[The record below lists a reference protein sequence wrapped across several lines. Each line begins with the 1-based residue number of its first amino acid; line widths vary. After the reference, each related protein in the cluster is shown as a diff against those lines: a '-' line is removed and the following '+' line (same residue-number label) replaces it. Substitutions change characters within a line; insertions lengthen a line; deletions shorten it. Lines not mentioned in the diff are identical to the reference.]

1 VKRPLRPKANPNG
14 DLRRGQE
21 RAKQGGTD
29 GHGLGKYVLMSG
41 VRAIADGAEAIK
53 SRDTERRREVPV
65 GASTDRSLAQGEAQL
80 TGERSGA
87 SEENNA
93 LLAFER
99 RAIKAAMDFE
109 LGAAMNGFQS
119 M

>member
-1 VKRPLRPKANPNG
+1 VF
-14 DLRRGQE
+14 
-21 RAKQGGTD
+21 
-29 GHGLGKYVLMSG
+29 VSG
-41 VRAIADGAEAIK
+41 VRAIADGAEAIER
-53 SRDTERRREVPV
+53 RDTQRCGEVPV
-65 GASTDRSLAQGEAQL
+65 GTATGCGFARERPSCLAREAARPKRN
-80 TGERSGA
+80 G
-87 SEENNA
+87 A